1 MTSGNSSANP
11 VPCANVLPG
20 GFSFVS
26 EAVDGNARAGTLVT
40 PHGTVTTPV
49 FMPVGTQAT
58 VKGVA
63 REQIFSIGTEI
74 MLSNTYHLHLRPGEK
89 AIAHFGGL
97 HGFMNVNLP
106 ILTDSG
112 GFQVFSLGLGKKAA
126 DGQPLAK
133 VTEEGVEFRSHLD
146 GSKRFFTPEK
156 SIEIQSEL
164 GADIIMAFDECAP
177 GTSDKAYARAAM
189 ERTHRW
195 AERSLAEN
203 VRQNARRKSE
213 GLFEQAMFPIAQ
225 GVVYPDLRVESV
237 RFAASLPTV
246 GMAIGGL
253 SVGETKEEMLEVLD
267 AIAPH
272 LPAGKPRYLM
282 GVGTP
287 EDLVEGIYRGIDM
300 FDCVLPTRLGRH
312 EVAMSSYGNV
322 KVTNE
327 KYALEKR
334 GIPMLPEFETHVSK
348 TYSLGYLRHLL
359 KSGEL
364 LGGQLLSLH
373 NLEYLIKLAK
383 KAREAILAGEYEA
396 FRKGFWNAYGG
407 GFPY

>member
-1 MTSGNSSANP
+1 MGTHAP
-11 VPCANVLPG
+11 K
-20 GFSFVS
+20 GFSFVT
-26 EAVDGNARAGTLVT
+26 EASCEYARAGTLQT
-40 PHGTVTTPV
+40 PHGPVTTPV

-63 REQIFSIGTEI
+63 REQISSIGTEI
-74 MLSNTYHLHLRPGEK
+74 MLSNTYHLHLRPGDE
-89 AIAHFGGL
+89 AVAHFGGL
-97 HGFMNVNLP
+97 HSFMNVDLP

-112 GFQVFSLGLGKKAA
+112 GFQVFSLGLGKKAD
-126 DGQPLAK
+126 DGQALAK

-156 SIEIQSEL
+156 SIEIQANL
-164 GADIIMAFDECAP
+164 GADVIMAFDECAP

-195 AERSLAEN
+195 AVRSLQESL
-203 VRQNARRKSE
+203 RQNLRRSSE
-213 GLFEQAMFPIAQ
+213 GLHEQAMFPIAQ

-237 RFAASLPTV
+237 KFIASLPSV

-272 LPAGKPRYLM
+272 LPEDKPRYLM

-312 EVAMSSYGNV
+312 EVAMSCYGNV
-322 KVTNE
+322 KVSNE

-348 TYSLGYLRHLL
+348 TYSLGYLRHLV
-359 KSGEL
+359 KAGEL

-383 KAREAILAGEYEA
+383 AAREAILAGDYES
-396 FRKGFWNAYGG
+396 FRKKFWDAYSSDA
-407 GFPY
+407 PY